1 MYANF
6 KNQRRKAIKQISF
19 SSIGLTLS
27 PSIQLNAKGIKNPI
41 NQFKMKEKIN
51 HSVCKW
57 CFSKIPLEEFAFKV
71 KAMGITGI
79 DLIGPKQWH
88 ILKKYGLMSNHVNA
102 HRKILQLKRMQRVT
116 YQFQSI
122 K

>member
-27 PSIQLNAKGIKNPI
+27 SSIQLNAKGIKNPI

-51 HSVCKW
+51 HSVCK
-57 CFSKIPLEEFAFKV
+57 
-71 KAMGITGI
+71 
-79 DLIGPKQWH
+79 
-88 ILKKYGLMSNHVNA
+88 
-102 HRKILQLKRMQRVT
+102 
-116 YQFQSI
+116 
-122 K
+122 